1 MPSDLVSLLSGG
13 GTDYSDPAALAAP
26 QIKLAQAMMQSGLD
40 TSPVGHPLQAVARMA
55 QAGLGGV
62 VQGNAVSDL
71 AKAYAGTAEGLAKSL
86 EKTAPGHPL
95 IAALRSPDPNVRMM
109 AVKEGV
115 KGLTSI
121 PEQQWERQ
129 KFWAGYNKPDF
140 GQVGT
145 DETGLKP
152 QYGFRY
158 PAQGKVVPYNAA
170 PSSGGG
176 AQDLPRPTSEDDFK
190 TISSG
195 TRYMAPDGSVRV
207 KP

>member
-95 IAALRSPDPNVRMM
+95 IAALR
-109 AVKEGV
+109 
-115 KGLTSI
+115 
-121 PEQQWERQ
+121 
-129 KFWAGYNKPDF
+129 
-140 GQVGT
+140 
-145 DETGLKP
+145 
-152 QYGFRY
+152 
-158 PAQGKVVPYNAA
+158 
-170 PSSGGG
+170 
-176 AQDLPRPTSEDDFK
+176 
-190 TISSG
+190 
-195 TRYMAPDGSVRV
+195 
-207 KP
+207 